1 SHRLKTFYVAFRGTD
16 LSMDAARPAFR
27 LAPGLL
33 LLLTRTQW
41 DSDGQPLVPG
51 GLQVWSEILNQKS
64 NFKLIRDWGKRSAHW
79 VQPDQLLEAMFSF
92 SRLETDLSPLNMYLQ
107 FSELDSG
114 RAPEHRLKPDTIR
127 LLARKFDQFNEQYL
141 IFSEFPELDDAS
153 ITTFVN
159 TA

>member
-1 SHRLKTFYVAFRGTD
+1 GGANAEPSWKELVGASPDTPGEFVPKLLSKDRGWLAAYFDSLARVNQPQQQRFTASHRLKTFYVAFRGTD

-41 DSDGQPLVPG
+41 DSDGQALVPG

-79 VQPDQLLEAMFSF
+79 GQPDQLLEAMFSF
-92 SRLETDLSPLNMYLQ
+92 SRLETDLSP
-107 FSELDSG
+107 
-114 RAPEHRLKPDTIR
+114 
-127 LLARKFDQFNEQYL
+127 
-141 IFSEFPELDDAS
+141 
-153 ITTFVN
+153 
-159 TA
+159 